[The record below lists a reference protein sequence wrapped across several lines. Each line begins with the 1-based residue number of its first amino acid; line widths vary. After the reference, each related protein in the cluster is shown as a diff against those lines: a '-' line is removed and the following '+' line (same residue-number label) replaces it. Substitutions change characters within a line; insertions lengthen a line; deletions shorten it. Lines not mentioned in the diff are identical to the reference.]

1 MSPVRELVAAAGMT
15 PEILRDSTERTD
27 SINEFNAQAGGVRQ
41 IIKGR
46 SVEEVTPEPA
56 EIGSLSAGE
65 KLAAYLQGVAS
76 GERAWTIFGAGRATR
91 MKLPSDFDRLG
102 IAGLTRQILRALPVD
117 ESKMPAIDQVA
128 PLIDRAAT
136 GVFRNGDDLSIIQ
149 RELFQLRYQF
159 ELLAKDSNE
168 EIPRDDVIR
177 HAVFIVVVNVSNR
190 AAIAKQLAA
199 IQFAGLDANN
209 VYFLEQPEVGGE
221 EISGNGTLQW
231 YEGQSWPEGH
241 GEPLIAMGQ
250 RRSGAYRLTDEGGL
264 VELDKP
270 LAAVLKDRGVK
281 DTLFAQVND
290 LHLMNDIAAVER
302 WETALK
308 VMDESGSRM
317 VMEMV
322 ANKVWETLPNG
333 QRARQKGGA
342 TFVDRTGCVTMRD
355 TVAMKTPDLEQYSRP
370 EHISRMFYIISIDGL
385 SQLTDD
391 SLPAYLNVRT
401 TSDKRDVL
409 TREFYSGDSSSELDG
424 RTMTE
429 EGFKLHTFKTRK
441 RVPEALQAMD
451 KQDKQPGFPAITS
464 SVNHE
469 RGIV

>member
-1 MSPVRELVAAAGMT
+1 MT
-15 PEILRDSTERTD
+15 PEIPRDLAERTD
-27 SINEFNAQAGGVRQ
+27 AINEFNAQAGGVRE

-46 SVEEVTPEPA
+46 SLEEITPVPT
-56 EIGSLSAGE
+56 EICSISTGE
-65 KLAAYLQGVAS
+65 NLVAYLQSVAS

-117 ESKMPAIDQVA
+117 ESKMPAVYQVA
-128 PLIDRAAT
+128 PLIDQAST
-136 GVFRNGDDLSIIQ
+136 GVFGNGDDLSIIQ
-149 RELFQLRYQF
+149 RELFQLRYQL
-159 ELLAKDSNE
+159 ELFAKDSHA
-168 EIPRDDVIR
+168 EIPRDDVLKN
-177 HAVFIVVVNVSNR
+177 AVFIVVVNVSNR
-190 AAIAKQLAA
+190 KAIAKQLAT
-199 IQFAGLDANN
+199 IRFAGLAADN
-209 VYFLEQPEVGGE
+209 VYLLEQPEVGGE
-221 EISGNGTLQW
+221 EILGNGTLQW

-250 RRSGAYRLTDEGGL
+250 RPSGAYRLTDEGGL

-270 LAAVLKDRGVK
+270 LAAVLKDKGVK
-281 DTLFAQVND
+281 NTLFAQVND

-322 ANKVWETLPNG
+322 ANEVWETLPNG

-342 TFVDRTGCVTMRD
+342 TFVDPTGCVTMRD

-391 SLPAYLNVRT
+391 SLPVYLNVRKT
-401 TSDKRDVL
+401 TDKRDVL
-409 TREFYSGDSSSELDG
+409 TREFYSGDASSELDG

-429 EGFKLHTFKTRK
+429 KGFQLHTSKTRE

-451 KQDKQPGFPAITS
+451 RQDKQPGFPAISS

-469 RGIV
+469 RGLA